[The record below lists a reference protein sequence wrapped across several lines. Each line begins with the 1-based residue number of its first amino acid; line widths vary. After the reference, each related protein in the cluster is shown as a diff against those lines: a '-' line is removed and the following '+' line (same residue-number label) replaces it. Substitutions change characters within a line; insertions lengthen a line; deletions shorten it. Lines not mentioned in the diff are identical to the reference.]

1 MLENEQEENNLEENS
16 EEQPGKEPIP
26 RKSFKAYLT
35 WKYLRWIPVGLVAL
49 FIFYLFMNYLVMPFY
64 TKHGEA
70 FEMPYVTYISFKEAE
85 KILSDAGFRP
95 ILYTLIYSMTV
106 PDSHVISQN
115 PQPGVIVK
123 SNRRTYLTV
132 SRGEKWIRA
141 PKLVGISERAAE
153 VRIRRYDLVLG
164 DVHFDFSF
172 IHPKGVVSEQ
182 SIPVGDSV
190 MVGDTIHIQI
200 SLGKTPD
207 YLTVPNLIGK
217 SFEEAKNILLESG
230 FLLGL
235 ITYQTSDDL
244 LPNTVIQ
251 QAPLAESVVDVGT
264 TIDLTLSQIEENI
277 EDNSAFK

>member
-1 MLENEQEENNLEENS
+1 MLENEQEEYKS
-16 EEQPGKEPIP
+16 EEPSEEYSEKEILT
-26 RKSFKAYLT
+26 RRSFKEFLK
-35 WKYLRWIPVGLVAL
+35 WKYLKWIPIGFVAL
-49 FIFYLFMNYLVMPFY
+49 FIFYLFMDNLVMPFY

-70 FEMPYVTYISFKEAE
+70 FELPDVTNLTFREAE
-85 KILSDAGFRP
+85 KILNDGGFRP
-95 ILYTLIYSMTV
+95 ILDTLVYSMSV

-123 SNRRTYLTV
+123 SNRRTYLTI

-141 PKLVGISERAAE
+141 PKVVGISERAAE
-153 VRIRRYDLVLG
+153 NRIRQYDLILG

-207 YLTVPNLIGK
+207 NLTVPNLIGK
-217 SFEEAKNILLESG
+217 SFEEAKDILIESG
-230 FLLGL
+230 FLVGL

-251 QAPLAESVVDVGT
+251 QTPLAESVVDVGT
-264 TIDLTLSQIEENI
+264 LVDLTLSQIEENN
-277 EDNSAFK
+277 EGY